1 MQGVESYQAKQHLN
15 ILGPVWQFALN
26 LYQPA
31 EQTMANGGTLL
42 KKGVWTG
49 LADTQFTNIPI
60 RQKKNDSFSILGVAY
75 IASPGLVKNTRQG
88 RKERQMGA
96 KYCLFLG
103 SENPLHGPLYV
114 ANQGLQDS
122 HTGGG
127 GCNWGFVQ
135 QSWY

>member
-75 IASPGLVKNTRQG
+75 ITRHSLRRRSAG
-88 RKERQMGA
+88 N
-96 KYCLFLG
+96 KYNCPPVQESRISRIAPNSGPYSGF
-103 SENPLHGPLYV
+103 SEP
-114 ANQGLQDS
+114 
-122 HTGGG
+122 
-127 GCNWGFVQ
+127 
-135 QSWY
+135 